1 MESIKRT
8 LEMESILRT
17 LGCCEYDLVMLEVN
31 KNITRNHRTEYMR
44 NQVIRKR
51 EKLILKIELLK
62 NLIET
67 YKTLE
72 INEIDLAMLEQD
84 EKLMENLKSEYM
96 IKCVEK
102 CGENERKRLKEEIDE
117 LKNKI
122 EDIDDAIYLMH

>member
-8 LEMESILRT
+8 LEMESILRA
-17 LGCCEYDLVMLEVN
+17 LGCCEYDLVMLEEN

-44 NQVIRKR
+44 KQVIRKR
-51 EKLILKIELLK
+51 ENLILKIELLK

-72 INEIDLAMLEQD
+72 INEVDLAMLEHD
-84 EKLMENLKSEYM
+84 AELVKNLKSEYM
-96 IKCVEK
+96 IKCF
-102 CGENERKRLKEEIDE
+102 ENERKRLKEEIDE

-122 EDIDDAIYLMH
+122 EDIDDAIYLLH

>member
-17 LGCCEYDLVMLEVN
+17 LGCCEYDLVTLEVN

-44 NQVIRKR
+44 KQVIRKR
-51 EKLILKIELLK
+51 ENLILKIELFK

-72 INEIDLAMLEQD
+72 INEVDLAMLEHD
-84 EKLMENLKSEYM
+84 AKLMGNLKSEYM
-96 IKCVEK
+96 IKCV
-102 CGENERKRLKEEIDE
+102 ENERKRLKEEIDE

-122 EDIDDAIYLMH
+122 EDIDDAIYLLH